1 MKQNILFKMLPMM
14 AAAVLFA
21 ASCSK
26 DSDGDSNVVPTL
38 DNNVPEQ
45 EQVENLQPRTV
56 PFTVMVSKDDS
67 SLSKSSVE
75 RDGENLVQKFI
86 AGDELVITGG
96 SGENTISGTLSLA
109 EGDEGKTSDA
119 TFSGELTLNG
129 TAELVVGTTLTAT
142 LHNTESATKN
152 DGIPVSSIEPTTSL
166 IKRASSLHEAFE
178 KYGYLTA
185 ENFTYNGDETQIS
198 LVQHTRFIAVDLPFS
213 GAKITVKVNDDTEQ
227 TFYLSKEC
235 ALAFPAD
242 ATVTVNSTTLGISDY
257 AISKAVTWIRST
269 DAKPRETP
277 KDCIPGLFSV
287 GSDKQVFFSKGNL
300 QYNVNDSKFLLAD
313 NQWDYV
319 GGMWNGKYY
328 GTLSGND
335 NSNAQGPLVD
345 LFGWGMWLDEITTK
359 ESILKNTQNSSDYTP
374 AVSDGQFADNKTT
387 IEGTAWFTMSNA
399 EWEYLFDTR
408 ENHSLYGKGTVNGVS
423 GLIVLPDKWIQ
434 PDGVSS
440 LVTGGTSTK
449 YSSNNYSDQAWKK
462 MEDNGALFLP
472 AARRR
477 YGSGFDAEY
486 NLAHYWTSSASSE
499 NSNYA
504 GFLYFIDDGNIN
516 KFEVTYWNRYR
527 GHSVRLARGLK

>member
-1 MKQNILFKMLPMM
+1 MKRTFIKMLPLV
-14 AAAVLFA
+14 AAVLLA
-21 ASCSK
+21 TSCSK
-26 DSDGDSNVVPTL
+26 DSND
-38 DNNVPEQ
+38 DNNVVIDP
-45 EQVENLQPRTV
+45 VETQNVASPDNDGVTIVPLTITV
-56 PFTVMVSKDDS
+56 NKDGN
-67 SLSKSSVE
+67 SLSKASVDVTTDE
-75 RDGENLVQKFI
+75 GGKNTYTQKFI
-86 AGDELVITGG
+86 AGDVLVISNSAVLNSAATFTLKSTDEGKSTATFEGELSVKPGATLTNGTTTLNAVLKNTGTDDNKKN
-96 SGENTISGTLSLA
+96 SGDPVAGVQEVSSLA
-109 EGDEGKTSDA
+109 EG
-119 TFSGELTLNG
+119 
-129 TAELVVGTTLTAT
+129 
-142 LHNTESATKN
+142 
-152 DGIPVSSIEPTTSL
+152 
-166 IKRASSLHEAFE
+166 FE

-185 ENFTYNGDETQIS
+185 DNFTYNGDKTSIQ
-198 LVQHTRFIAVDLPFS
+198 LVQNTAFVKVDLPFH
-213 GAKITVKVNDDTEQ
+213 GAKVTFKIGENETVK
-227 TFYLSKEC
+227 YLNGDEIF
-235 ALAFPAD
+235 AIPNG
-242 ATVTVNSTTLGISDY
+242 TYIESTLLGIDKTINVLADGHKVVY
-257 AISKAVTWIRST
+257 NIKRTMP
-269 DAKPRETP
+269 DG
-277 KDCIPGLFSV
+277 CIKGVFSV
-287 GSDKQVFFSKGNL
+287 ADNKQVFFSKGNL

-449 YSSNNYSDQAWKK
+449 YSSNNYSDQAWEK

-499 NSNYA
+499 NSNRA
-504 GFLYFIDDGNIN
+504 GLLYFIDNGNTN
-516 KFEVTYWNRYR
+516 KFEFTYWERYR
-527 GHSVRLARGLK
+527 GQSVRLARGLK